1 MRIKVYDGT
10 TTNSGSS
17 LCGTCRHATITRG
30 RRLDEEL
37 VQCQAIPM
45 TITRITFKVTS
56 CSSYNDVRQ
65 PTYLEMLEDA
75 WILQP
80 ASKKRPA
87 GFVRASE
94 LRERELRSILADL
107 HSHADE

>member
-10 TTNSGSS
+10 ATNSGSS

-37 VQCQAIPM
+37 VQCQAAPM
-45 TITRITFKVTS
+45 RITRITFKVTS

-94 LRERELRSILADL
+94 LRERELRNILADL
-107 HSHADE
+107 RSQVDE